1 MGKRLKRN
9 LGFREPS
16 HPSDMWILGMTCLPR
31 NRSLWL
37 SCSPTSCKVGIK
49 KNSPALLLPFTG
61 ILFKA
66 IMARFLL
73 NFVNMRIYPPRFS
86 QTCRKGL
93 NGHVVSPQQNLPRS
107 HLLWPINFPGCSNT
121 VFFVLFCFFYSSIY
135 YIEIIWVLY
144 FQLNSELTILI
155 KKKDCYINSVLFFS
169 ISNWNTLRSNFRF
182 MANSLQIQHKPFWP
196 SSLVLDICSAL
207 MTTRWTWVWVNSGSW
222 WWTGRPGVL
231 WFMGSQRVGHDWAT
245 ELNYDG

>member
-16 HPSDMWILGMTCLPR
+16 HPSDMWIWGMTCLPR

-107 HLLWPINFPGCSNT
+107 HLLWPTNFPGCSNT

-182 MANSLQIQHKPFWP
+182 MANSLQIQHKHFLKLPYC
-196 SSLVLDICSAL
+196 SHVVLATVSCYTQNNSL
-207 MTTRWTWVWVNSGSW
+207 
-222 WWTGRPGVL
+222 
-231 WFMGSQRVGHDWAT
+231 
-245 ELNYDG
+245 LNMAKLTCHEAQSCIVKPRTQSCTIS